1 MTTECRISRAV
12 VRQDEHDRLAS
23 QYADFI
29 ARGGKPQVLPG
40 FGACKPLESE
50 QGLRKRAQEVT
61 EHRRLQRATAKAIK

>member
-12 VRQDEHDRLAS
+12 VRQDEHDRLAR
-23 QYADFI
+23 QYADFL

-61 EHRRLQRATAKAIK
+61 EQRRLQRATAKAGK

>member
-1 MTTECRISRAV
+1 MSTLNATRLS
-12 VRQDEHDRLAS
+12 VRQDEHDEMARH
-23 QYADFI
+23 YATFL

-61 EHRRLQRATAKAIK
+61 AQRRLQRATAKASK

>member
-1 MTTECRISRAV
+1 MTTCPATRIA
-12 VRQDEHDRLAS
+12 VRQDEHDEMARH
-23 QYADFI
+23 YAAFL

-61 EHRRLQRATAKAIK
+61 EQRRLQRSTAKGKA